1 MKFEEAIDFIIKD
14 CAKAGVEVTREEA
27 RQILLTNYAIWLEK
41 WASKRIIVKC
51 LRSAST
57 LVIIGLV
64 AYAIY
69 EKVESKKTK

>member
-14 CAKAGVEVTREEA
+14 CAKVGVEVTREEA

-41 WASKRIIVKC
+41 WATKKVIVKG